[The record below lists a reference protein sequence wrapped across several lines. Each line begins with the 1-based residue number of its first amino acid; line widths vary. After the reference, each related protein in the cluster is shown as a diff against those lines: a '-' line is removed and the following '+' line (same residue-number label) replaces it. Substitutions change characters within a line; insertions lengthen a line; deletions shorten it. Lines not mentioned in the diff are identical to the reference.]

1 LGTHRRSRWRGSWS
15 DGVVG
20 DDRDGCR
27 SSVMMIV
34 QQLEEGG
41 AMELGKWELKKKV

>member
-1 LGTHRRSRWRGSWS
+1 M
-15 DGVVG
+15 G

-34 QQLEEGG
+34 QQLEEEG
-41 AMELGKWELKKKV
+41 AMELGK